1 MIKQL
6 FQDTFDEMEGF
17 TQDLE
22 KEKSVFALREIKPLW
37 RIVKS
42 IQMKYVKDLDDDR
55 TARLDRVIARLEIK
69 DVVATDFNEREAV
82 GILTGF
88 KDTCGFRHEQ
98 VTSEQSE

>member
-6 FQDTFDEMEGF
+6 FNDTFDEMEGF

-22 KEKSVFALREIKPLW
+22 KEKSVTALIEMKSLW
-37 RIVKS
+37 RIMKS
-42 IQMKYVKDLDDDR
+42 VQIKYVKDLDEER
-55 TARLDRVIARLEIK
+55 LIRLDRIVARLEIK
-69 DVVATDFNEREAV
+69 DVVATAFSEHEVV

-98 VTSEQSE
+98 VTSE

>member
-6 FQDTFDEMEGF
+6 FQETFDEMEGF

-22 KEKSVFALREIKPLW
+22 KEKSVIALNEIKSLW

-42 IQMKYVKDLDDDR
+42 IQMKHVKDLDDER
-55 TARLDRVIARLEIK
+55 LTRLDRVVVRLGIM
-69 DVVATDFNEREAV
+69 DVVATDFSEKEAAD
-82 GILTGF
+82 ILTGF

-98 VTSEQSE
+98 VLSE